1 MDGRAQVILNQQ
13 SAEELKMSNQKI
25 ENVTKNGQDVS
36 KKLKETEERLY
47 QTELCLEESKKLN
60 KYQMEKLTNTLEH
73 LNSTIKIAEEAFVEI
88 QHLKHEKQQ
97 IEDES
102 KELASTIGSVIE
114 TASNKIHQDV
124 EELKSRHKI
133 ESEKSSMEIEN
144 LRRLIE
150 IERDGRT
157 GALRQAELLEEKL
170 SSLDL
175 KPLAT
180 TIVSYLSLCNFY
192 LKFEI

>member
-13 SAEELKMSNQKI
+13 STEELKISNQKI
-25 ENVTKNGQDVS
+25 ENVKKCGQDVS
-36 KKLKETEERLY
+36 EKLKETEERLY

-102 KELASTIGSVIE
+102 KDLASTIGSVIE

-124 EELKSRHKI
+124 EELKSRHRI

-144 LRRLIE
+144 LKRLIE
-150 IERDGRT
+150 IEREGRT
-157 GALRQAELLEEKL
+157 GALRQAQLLEEKL

-175 KPLAT
+175 KPLAA
-180 TIVSYLSLCNFY
+180 TIVSL
-192 LKFEI
+192 